1 MLTRVG
7 LLGQSWA
14 SFAPWTNVYGVGRSL
29 LAIGTAATL
38 AASAPETLF
47 RPALGLPPAPYCVGP
62 TNLSFF
68 CLFPQD
74 ALWLARWVAVAILLI
89 VASGWRPRLTAVPH
103 WWISWSFFASATIPD
118 GGDQVGAVL
127 TLLLLPVA
135 LTDPRR
141 WHWQRH
147 VSYDA
152 MSTRE
157 QFARLVALS
166 AFLAVRV
173 QVAGIYFHSSLG
185 KLGVTEWVD
194 GTAIYYWQLDPA
206 FGVPGWLRGPVSA
219 IVATNL
225 GVVAM
230 TWGAIVLEFCLAL
243 GLILDRRW
251 RAYLLPLGLL
261 FHAFITVTMG
271 LVSFGIAMSAAL
283 VLYLR
288 PVERELVMP
297 ARVRA
302 LMDRVSAARRAR
314 PRARVALWPRPATK

>member
-1 MLTRVG
+1 MLTRLV

-14 SFAPWTNVYGVGRSL
+14 SVAPWTNVYGVGRSL
-29 LAIGTAATL
+29 LATGTALTL

-62 TNLSFF
+62 MNLSFF
-68 CLFPQD
+68 CLFPRD

-103 WWISWSFFASATIPD
+103 WWISSSFFVSATIPD
-118 GGDQVGAVL
+118 GGDQVAAVL

-141 WHWQRH
+141 WHWQH
-147 VSYDA
+147 PSSEA
-152 MSTRE
+152 TSTRE

-166 AFLAVRV
+166 TFLAVRV
-173 QVAGIYFHSSLG
+173 QVAAIYFHSSLG
-185 KLGVTEWVD
+185 KLAVTEWVD
-194 GTAIYYWQLDPA
+194 GTAIYYWQLDSA
-206 FGVPGWLRGPVSA
+206 FGVPAWLREPVSA

-225 GVVAM
+225 GVVAL
-230 TWGAIVLEFCLAL
+230 TWGAIALEFCLAL

-251 RAYLLPLGLL
+251 RAYFLPLGLL
-261 FHAFITVTMG
+261 FHALITVTMG

-288 PVERELVMP
+288 PVEREFVLSVH
-297 ARVRA
+297 VRA
-302 LMDRVSAARRAR
+302 LMDRASAARRGR
-314 PRARVALWPRPATK
+314 PRARLSLWPRSATK